1 MRKNKTFT
9 SSISPV
15 LIAKVNLY
23 ARRYNMTKNKVIE
36 LALTRL
42 FETATKAELSLS
54 FKAAKRDKKMRSFSK
69 HAAGDLQAGL
79 RRKK

>member
-1 MRKNKTFT
+1 MRKNVTFT

-15 LIAKVNLY
+15 LIAKVGIY

-36 LALTRL
+36 LALKRL
-42 FETATKAELSLS
+42 FETATKAELTLS
-54 FKAAKRDKKMRSFSK
+54 FKAAKRDKKMRSFSRY
-69 HAAGDLQAGL
+69 AAGDEQTGF